1 MFLSA
6 LEMRNIIESSLLPK
20 RSQCTLSPDL
30 SMTIKIYDDHETD
43 RVALVKTGI
52 DAQKLTGCRA
62 INDLIAELRTE
73 LDQNHGQNQHHNP
86 AGNHF
91 HQLHR
96 MTGR

>member
-43 RVALVKTGI
+43 RVALIKTDI
-52 DAQKLTGCRA
+52 DANKLNGCRA
-62 INDLIAELRTE
+62 INQSVRST
-73 LDQNHGQNQHHNP
+73 
-86 AGNHF
+86 
-91 HQLHR
+91 
-96 MTGR
+96 

>member
-20 RSQCTLSPDL
+20 RSQCSLSPDL
-30 SMTIKIYDDHETD
+30 TMTVKIYDDHETD
-43 RVALVKTGI
+43 RVALIKSDI
-52 DAQKLTGCRA
+52 DAKKLTGCRA

-73 LDQNHGQNQHHNP
+73 LDHGHHM
-86 AGNHF
+86 GSHV
-91 HQLHR
+91 HQQHR

>member
-20 RSQCTLSPDL
+20 RSQCTLSPEL
-30 SMTIKIYDDHETD
+30 KMTVKIYDDHETD
-43 RVALVKTGI
+43 RVALVKTDI
-52 DAQKLTGCRA
+52 DANKLTGCRA

-73 LDQNHGQNQHHNP
+73 LDHNP
-86 AGNHF
+86 AVGNHF
-91 HQLHR
+91 PQQHHR

>member
-43 RVALVKTGI
+43 RVALIKTDI
-52 DAQKLTGCRA
+52 DANKLNGCRA
-62 INDLIAELRTE
+62 INDLIAELRSE
-73 LDQNHGQNQHHNP
+73 LDQNHHT
-86 AGNHF
+86 GNHF
-91 HQLHR
+91 HQQHR

>member
-20 RSQCTLSPDL
+20 RSQCTLSPEL
-30 SMTIKIYDDHETD
+30 TMSIKIFDDHKTD
-43 RVALVKTGI
+43 HVALVKTDI
-52 DAQKLTGCRA
+52 DARKLTGCRA

-73 LDQNHGQNQHHNP
+73 LDHNP
-86 AGNHF
+86 AAGNHF
-91 HQLHR
+91 HQQHQR

>member
-30 SMTIKIYDDHETD
+30 SMSVKIYDDHETD
-43 RVALVKTGI
+43 RVALIKSDI
-52 DAQKLTGCRA
+52 DATKLTGCRA

-73 LDQNHGQNQHHNP
+73 LEHNQNRSHAHP
-86 AGNHF
+86 SSHF
-91 HQLHR
+91 HQMHR

>member
-30 SMTIKIYDDHETD
+30 SMTIKIYDDHQTD
-43 RVALVKTGI
+43 RVALVKTDI
-52 DAQKLTGCRA
+52 DANKLNGCRA
-62 INDLIAELRTE
+62 INDLIAELRSE
-73 LDQNHGQNQHHNP
+73 LDHSHHT
-86 AGNHF
+86 ANHF
-91 HQLHR
+91 HQQHHR

>member
-20 RSQCTLSPDL
+20 RSQCTLSPEL
-30 SMTIKIYDDHETD
+30 TMTIKIYDDHKTD
-43 RVALVKTGI
+43 HVALVKTDI
-52 DAQKLTGCRA
+52 DARKLTGCRA

-73 LDQNHGQNQHHNP
+73 LDHNP
-86 AGNHF
+86 AADNHF
-91 HQLHR
+91 HQQHHR

>member
-20 RSQCTLSPDL
+20 RSQCTLSPEL
-30 SMTIKIYDDHETD
+30 VMTIKIFDDHRTD
-43 RVALVKTGI
+43 HAALIKTGI
-52 DAQKLTGCRA
+52 DASKLTGCRA

-73 LDQNHGQNQHHNP
+73 LDHNP
-86 AGNHF
+86 AAGNHF
-91 HQLHR
+91 HQQHHR

>member
-30 SMTIKIYDDHETD
+30 SMTVKIYDDHETD
-43 RVALVKTGI
+43 RVALIKSDI
-52 DAQKLTGCRA
+52 DATKLTGCRA

-73 LDQNHGQNQHHNP
+73 LDHTQSRSHAHP
-86 AGNHF
+86 GNHF
-91 HQLHR
+91 QQLHR
-96 MTGR
+96 MAGR